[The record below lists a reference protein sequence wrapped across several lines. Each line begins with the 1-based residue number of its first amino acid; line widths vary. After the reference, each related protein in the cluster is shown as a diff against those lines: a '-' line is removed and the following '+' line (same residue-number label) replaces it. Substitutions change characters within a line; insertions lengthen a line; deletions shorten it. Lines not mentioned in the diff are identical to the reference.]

1 MPFSEAEFFDV
12 FARYNAAIWPL
23 PVVAGLLGVAVIALL
38 FVGTRTSTLAVS
50 LVLSAMW
57 VINGLG
63 YHWSFFSG
71 INPAARVF
79 AAIFVMEAILLAAVP
94 LAVPNFRF
102 VLRRDLGSA
111 AAVALAVFALVVY
124 PILGRLAGH
133 VYPSVP
139 AFGVAPCPTTI
150 FTIGVLLAGP
160 WRSAR
165 WLLIIPGVWSAIG
178 GSAAVLLA
186 VPQDFGLIAAL
197 AVLVAFAVL
206 RRSADARRDA

>member
-23 PVVAGLLGVAVIALL
+23 PVVASLLGIAVIALL
-38 FVGTRTSTLAVS
+38 FVGTRTSTLAAS
-50 LVLSAMW
+50 LALSAMW
-57 VINGLG
+57 AVNGLG
-63 YHWSFFSG
+63 YHWSFFSA

-79 AAIFVMEAILLAAVP
+79 AAIFVAEAVLLAVVP
-94 LAVPNFRF
+94 IIVRNFRL
-102 VLRRDLGSA
+102 VVRRDLGSA
-111 AAVALAVFALVVY
+111 VAVGLAVFALVLY

-133 VYPSVP
+133 AYPSVP

-165 WLLIIPGVWSAIG
+165 WLLIIPGIWSVIG
-178 GSAAVLLA
+178 GSAAVLLS

-197 AVLVAFAVL
+197 AILIAFAVL
-206 RRSADARRDA
+206 RRAGDARRDA

>member
-50 LVLSAMW
+50 LALSAMW